1 MNTNLYRLV
10 FSHVRGMLVPV
21 SEHCTVG
28 NTSCGRTRGQARS
41 GARATSLSVAPNAL
55 AWALMLACAGLPLV
69 THAQGLVPQGQTQ
82 VLQGG
87 NKVPVVNIANP
98 NSGGVSHNKF
108 QQFNVANPGVV
119 FNNGLTDGVSRIG
132 GALTKNPNLT
142 RQASAILAEV
152 TGTSP
157 SRLAGTL
164 EVYGKGADLIIANPN
179 GISVNG
185 LSTLNASNLTL
196 TTGRPSVNGGRIGL
210 DVQQGTVTIERGGVN
225 ATGLG
230 YFDVVARLVK
240 LQGAVSSEQG
250 KPLADIAVVAGA
262 NRYDHATRRATPIAA
277 GARGAAAGAY
287 AIDGTAAGA
296 MYGKHITLV
305 SSDSGL
311 GVRQLGS
318 LSSPSAITVSSQG
331 EIALG
336 DATVQRGP
344 LSLKGAGAV
353 SAGKLASGGAV
364 SVAGGGAVTVASAS
378 SVGNL
383 AVQGGGKVQ
392 ATLLNA
398 GGTLQVS
405 GRQAVQLGTASS
417 RQVLSVSAGG
427 ALKADQLSATRRVDV
442 DGKQTVAL
450 GSASSNA
457 LSVRAGG
464 VLKADQLSATGRLEV
479 DGKQA
484 VTLGSAAS
492 RNALSVRAGGA
503 LKADKL
509 SATGRLDVHGKQ
521 AVTLG
526 SAASGDAL
534 SVSAG
539 AALQADKLSATGRLD
554 VHGKQAV
561 MLGSTASG

>member
-1 MNTNLYRLV
+1 MNAFCFRLV
-10 FSHVRGMLVPV
+10 YSQCRAMYVPV
-21 SEHCTVG
+21 ALRRRAARRG
-28 NTSCGRTRGQARS
+28 CGGAGRRLRRALAAAGVALACGAMAAPQRS
-41 GARATSLSVAPNAL
+41 PSGVPVIDIAAPNAH
-55 AWALMLACAGLPLV
+55 GL
-69 THAQGLVPQGQTQ
+69 
-82 VLQGG
+82 
-87 NKVPVVNIANP
+87 
-98 NSGGVSHNKF
+98 SHNRLRELD
-108 QQFNVANPGVV
+108 VEPPGLV
-119 FNNGLTDGVSRIG
+119 FNNSLTEGRSQLAGHLNRNPGL
-132 GALTKNPNLT
+132 
-142 RQASAILAEV
+142 RQAATAILTEI
-152 TGTSP
+152 TGTRP
-157 SRLAGTL
+157 SRLHGAL
-164 EVYGKGADLIIANPN
+164 EVFGRRADLIIANPN

-364 SVAGGGAVTVASAS
+364 RVAGGGAVKIASAS
-378 SVGNL
+378 SVGSL
-383 AVQGGGKVQ
+383 AIQGGGKVQ
-392 ATLLNA
+392 ATQLNA
-398 GGTLQVS
+398 GGPLQVS
-405 GRQAVQLGTASS
+405 SRQAVRLGAASS
-417 RQVLSVSAGG
+417 GQTLSVRAGA
-427 ALKADQLSATRRVDV
+427 ALQADQLSATRR
-442 DGKQTVAL
+442 L
-450 GSASSNA
+450 G
-457 LSVRAGG
+457 
-464 VLKADQLSATGRLEV
+464 V

-484 VTLGSAAS
+484 VTLGSVAS
-492 RNALSVRAGGA
+492 DG
-503 LKADKL
+503 
-509 SATGRLDVHGKQ
+509 
-521 AVTLG
+521 
-526 SAASGDAL
+526 AL

-539 AALQADKLSATGRLD
+539 GNLQAKQLVSNAGLD
-554 VHGKQAV
+554 VRGQREVSLEA
-561 MLGSTASG
+561 ASSVRGMTVAAAGT

>member
-185 LSTLNASNLTL
+185 LSTL
-196 TTGRPSVNGGRIGL
+196 
-210 DVQQGTVTIERGGVN
+210 
-225 ATGLG
+225 
-230 YFDVVARLVK
+230 
-240 LQGAVSSEQG
+240 
-250 KPLADIAVVAGA
+250 
-262 NRYDHATRRATPIAA
+262 
-277 GARGAAAGAY
+277 
-287 AIDGTAAGA
+287 
-296 MYGKHITLV
+296 
-305 SSDSGL
+305 
-311 GVRQLGS
+311 
-318 LSSPSAITVSSQG
+318 
-331 EIALG
+331 
-336 DATVQRGP
+336 
-344 LSLKGAGAV
+344 
-353 SAGKLASGGAV
+353 
-364 SVAGGGAVTVASAS
+364 
-378 SVGNL
+378 
-383 AVQGGGKVQ
+383 
-392 ATLLNA
+392 
-398 GGTLQVS
+398 
-405 GRQAVQLGTASS
+405 
-417 RQVLSVSAGG
+417 
-427 ALKADQLSATRRVDV
+427 
-442 DGKQTVAL
+442 
-450 GSASSNA
+450 
-457 LSVRAGG
+457 
-464 VLKADQLSATGRLEV
+464 
-479 DGKQA
+479 
-484 VTLGSAAS
+484 
-492 RNALSVRAGGA
+492 
-503 LKADKL
+503 
-509 SATGRLDVHGKQ
+509 
-521 AVTLG
+521 
-526 SAASGDAL
+526 
-534 SVSAG
+534 
-539 AALQADKLSATGRLD
+539 
-554 VHGKQAV
+554 
-561 MLGSTASG
+561 

>member
-28 NTSCGRTRGQARS
+28 NTFCGRTRGQARS

-55 AWALMLACAGLPLV
+55 AWALMLACTGLPLV

-87 NKVPVVNIANP
+87 NKVPVVNIADP

-152 TGTSP
+152 TDTSP

-240 LQGAVSSEQG
+240 LQGAVSSKQG

-344 LSLKGAGAV
+344 LSLK
-353 SAGKLASGGAV
+353 
-364 SVAGGGAVTVASAS
+364 
-378 SVGNL
+378 
-383 AVQGGGKVQ
+383 
-392 ATLLNA
+392 
-398 GGTLQVS
+398 
-405 GRQAVQLGTASS
+405 
-417 RQVLSVSAGG
+417 LS
-427 ALKADQLSATRRVDV
+427 LI
-442 DGKQTVAL
+442 
-450 GSASSNA
+450 
-457 LSVRAGG
+457 
-464 VLKADQLSATGRLEV
+464 
-479 DGKQA
+479 
-484 VTLGSAAS
+484 
-492 RNALSVRAGGA
+492 
-503 LKADKL
+503 
-509 SATGRLDVHGKQ
+509 HI
-521 AVTLG
+521 
-526 SAASGDAL
+526 
-534 SVSAG
+534 
-539 AALQADKLSATGRLD
+539 
-554 VHGKQAV
+554 
-561 MLGSTASG
+561 

>member
-28 NTSCGRTRGQARS
+28 NTFCGRTRGQARS

-55 AWALMLACAGLPLV
+55 AWALMLACTGLPLV

-87 NKVPVVNIANP
+87 NKVPVVNIADP

-152 TGTSP
+152 TDTSP

-240 LQGAVSSEQG
+240 LQGAVSSKQG

-344 LSLKGAGAV
+344 LSLKGAGVV

-364 SVAGGGAVTVASAS
+364 NVAGGGAVKIASAS

-398 GGTLQVS
+398 GDVAGVGPPGRPAWRGEQPSGAVRERGRRPQGGQAVGDATGRRGWQAGRRAGVGQQQCAVGACRRRPQGGQAVGDGATGR
-405 GRQAVQLGTASS
+405 GRQAG
-417 RQVLSVSAGG
+417 RHAGFG
-427 ALKADQLSATRRVDV
+427 CERRCAV
-442 DGKQTVAL
+442 GK
-450 GSASSNA
+450 
-457 LSVRAGG
+457 RWRKPAGEAIG
-464 VLKADQLSATGRLEV
+464 
-479 DGKQA
+479 
-484 VTLGSAAS
+484 
-492 RNALSVRAGGA
+492 
-503 LKADKL
+503 
-509 SATGRLDVHGKQ
+509 
-521 AVTLG
+521 
-526 SAASGDAL
+526 
-534 SVSAG
+534 
-539 AALQADKLSATGRLD
+539 LQCPT
-554 VHGKQAV
+554 
-561 MLGSTASG
+561 

>member
-225 ATGLG
+225 VTGLG

-277 GARGAAAGAY
+277 GARDAAAGAY

-364 SVAGGGAVTVASAS
+364 RVAGGGAVKIASAS

-383 AVQGGGKVQ
+383 AV
-392 ATLLNA
+392 
-398 GGTLQVS
+398 
-405 GRQAVQLGTASS
+405 
-417 RQVLSVSAGG
+417 
-427 ALKADQLSATRRVDV
+427 
-442 DGKQTVAL
+442 
-450 GSASSNA
+450 
-457 LSVRAGG
+457 
-464 VLKADQLSATGRLEV
+464 
-479 DGKQA
+479 
-484 VTLGSAAS
+484 
-492 RNALSVRAGGA
+492 
-503 LKADKL
+503 
-509 SATGRLDVHGKQ
+509 
-521 AVTLG
+521 
-526 SAASGDAL
+526 
-534 SVSAG
+534 
-539 AALQADKLSATGRLD
+539 
-554 VHGKQAV
+554 
-561 MLGSTASG
+561 